1 MIRSRGAEDI
11 CNYRGGQGLRGTMEN
26 CGYALTNVE
35 VDDQAVRR
43 DVDTPQEYQDLLIC
57 TGRNE
62 AEFLSGAGR
71 KNGVVL
77 EKNLLYHACIF
88 HDFCRTEG
96 KNHPM
101 KAGKILRKSG
111 FDRIAEIV
119 EQHHDLSEKPSPESE
134 ILYLADKLMKGTEQ
148 ITLEQRFSASRI
160 KCKTKEARDVWGKRY
175 TAAKKLYEKYNADAL
190 V

>member
-1 MIRSRGAEDI
+1 MKPNSCPEQEEKTELFRI
-11 CNYRGGQGLRGTMEN
+11 CGTPKEVQDH
-26 CGYALTNVE
+26 GYAVADLAMRLVE
-35 VDDQAVRR
+35 
-43 DVDTPQEYQDLLIC
+43 
-57 TGRNE
+57 
-62 AEFLSGAGR
+62 
-71 KNGVVL
+71 KNGIKI

-111 FDRIAEIV
+111 YDRIAEIV